1 MHEEYLER
9 NMEIRHK
16 IASSAGYRSFQKPS
30 SSVSSAVGV
39 SHGQLATF
47 ICSDVKTEYNKT
59 ATISCI
65 SNKKITH
72 VVVKRCEN
80 CNKQNSCLESV
91 INTWARKDSSEEGR
105 IRLVLQHN
113 VSEVHIQEVKATD
126 EGGYK
131 WHLYSDAGERDGCAT
146 LEITAPETEPNL
158 TRNGTK
164 LTCLSPIGHR
174 QREIH
179 WFDGHGTNLTGSASL
194 VTEEAEA
201 VLYYKYRQQELVPQT
216 QMKKQKKMHLTKK
229 SDM

>member
-1 MHEEYLER
+1 MGSLQ
-9 NMEIRHK
+9 K
-16 IASSAGYRSFQKPS
+16 TAACLLFLSVFSS
-30 SSVSSAVGV
+30 V

-146 LEITAPETEPNL
+146 LEITDPEIPKTMKEHVA
-158 TRNGTK
+158 T
-164 LTCLSPIGHR
+164 I
-174 QREIH
+174 
-179 WFDGHGTNLTGSASL
+179 L
-194 VTEEAEA
+194 VLLFLVLCSFAA
-201 VLYYKYRQQELVPQT
+201 ILYYKYRQRAMARGNFADILRNLLPVLRQYESAEENVSNQEV
-216 QMKKQKKMHLTKK
+216 
-229 SDM
+229 